1 MIKNIEKTGKPLII
15 LAFSGGLD
23 TSFCVPYLQEQGFD
37 VITMFADSGG
47 LSEADNA
54 AIHTRSK
61 QLGAIEHHTVA
72 IGDSLFEQMI
82 TPLIKAGYWYQQR
95 YPLLCSDRYLIASH
109 LVKLAKHYNTLYVAH
124 GCTGMGNDQVR
135 LDLSIRALGAFKIHA
150 PIREIQSQHQH
161 VREYEKDYLQ
171 QRGFAVGQRE
181 SRYTINENLLGIT
194 LSGAEIDDWQAP
206 GPDSYIW
213 TAPPGKQLQDTQQIQ
228 IEFDQGQPVKLD
240 QTRIDGVA
248 LMQTLNHQLGR
259 YGIGR
264 SSYTGDTTIGLKG
277 RIVFEAPAL
286 TAIATAHKALEETV
300 LTQAQNDFKPGVAK
314 RWSELVFHGAW
325 HEPLRHDL
333 QMMLE
338 STQQYVTGTV
348 TLQISAGQVQ
358 AISIDTPYRLQNPNA
373 QYAQQA
379 AWGQQAAEGFIQLH
393 GQSLVTWADVH
404 QQNQGKANG

>member
-1 MIKNIEKTGKPLII
+1 MNQNIEKSYKSLII

-47 LSEADNA
+47 LSDADNA
-54 AIHTRSK
+54 AIRARSK
-61 QLGAIEHHTVA
+61 QLGAIEHHTIA

-109 LVKLAKHYNTLYVAH
+109 LVKLAKQYNTQYVAH

-135 LDLSIRALGAFKIHA
+135 LDLSIRALGQLKVHA
-150 PIREIQSQHQH
+150 PIREIQSQHQQ

-171 QRGFAVGQRE
+171 QRGFAVGRRE

-194 LSGAEIDDWQAP
+194 LSGAEIDDWKAP
-206 GPDSYIW
+206 GPDSYVW
-213 TAPPGKQLQDTQQIQ
+213 TTPPGEQLQNTHQIH
-228 IEFDQGQPVKLD
+228 IEFDQGQPIKLNKKA
-240 QTRIDGVA
+240 IDGVG

-264 SSYTGDTTIGLKG
+264 GSYTGDTTIGLKG

-286 TAIATAHKALEETV
+286 TALATAHKALEEAV
-300 LTQAQNDFKPGVAK
+300 LTQAQSDFKPGVAK

-325 HEPLRHDL
+325 HEPLRHNL
-333 QMMLE
+333 QTMLE
-338 STQQYVTGTV
+338 STQQHVSGTV
-348 TLQISAGQVQ
+348 TLQISTGQVQ
-358 AISIDTPYRLQNPNA
+358 AVSVETPYRLQNPNA

-379 AWGQQAAEGFIQLH
+379 AWGQQQAEGFIQLY

-404 QQNQGKANG
+404 KQNQGKING